1 MVRFFYLPV
10 ASLFSL
16 SPEIIF
22 LGGCFISPV
31 SVVVIVVYSTSV
43 DLDSKQE
50 KKKINLKFHACHFY
64 FI

>member
-16 SPEIIF
+16 SPEIVF

-31 SVVVIVVYSTSV
+31 CVGVIVVYPTAVTWILSRN
-43 DLDSKQE
+43 
-50 KKKINLKFHACHFY
+50 KIIIN
-64 FI
+64 